1 MSAGHKATIEDKRC
15 WLKCFSV
22 QIFDST
28 LSFLSF
34 FVSLVLILF
43 WKRILVLLFLRKVL
57 KNRVALRN
65 FYPQQFIG
73 FGISSLSKFFSLVL
87 IFFGIFNFLCAKF
100 IHSAFV
106 PSNFIRLDFQFFF
119 KFSFKKKIVLEMK
132 FEVYYAVIM
141 HFYQRS
147 CITNVAGKVR

>member
-1 MSAGHKATIEDKRC
+1 MKIVKRNDFDAWASVSAGHKATIEDKRC

-57 KNRVALRN
+57 KNWVSLRN
-65 FYPQQFIG
+65 FYPQQFIDSDL
-73 FGISSLSKFFSLVL
+73 SSLSKFFSWVL
-87 IFFGIFNFLCAKF
+87 IFFGIFNLLCAKF
-100 IHSAFV
+100 FQTV
-106 PSNFIRLDFQFFF
+106 FRLSDF
-119 KFSFKKKIVLEMK
+119 
-132 FEVYYAVIM
+132 YALR
-141 HFYQRS
+141 F
-147 CITNVAGKVR
+147 